1 MTAAAFECGLAAL
14 DIGLDKDQ
22 VGRLE
27 RYLTL
32 LQKWNRVYNLT
43 AIRDPQRMV
52 THHLFDSLVVVPY
65 IAGPRVLDVGS
76 GAGFPGIPLAI
87 ARHDFHVTL
96 LDSNQKKIAFLRQA
110 VAELDLAN
118 VEVRAE
124 RVEGWR
130 TNARFETVV
139 SRAFAQLSEFVEKT
153 RHLLA
158 SGGMLAAMKGAYPS
172 EELASLPAGCR
183 VREVVKLEVPRLNAM
198 RHLVLIEA
206 IE

>member
-87 ARHDFHVTL
+87 ARHDF
-96 LDSNQKKIAFLRQA
+96 LRQA

-183 VREVVKLEVPRLNAM
+183 VRQVVKLEVPRLNAM